1 MCLLTYLY
9 RNRPS
14 NTTIAQSLPVA
25 IIAVSWMTFMSIVL
39 LFPTTPQT
47 NAQEMNYTVV
57 VLGGVIFLSLV
68 YYYFPVYGGVHWFK
82 GPVTTIDGRD
92 DKSIGNEM
100 DRESQSAVSD
110 EK

>member
-1 MCLLTYLY
+1 MPT
-9 RNRPS
+9 N
-14 NTTIAQSLPVA
+14 AQSLPVA

-47 NAQEMNYTVV
+47 NAQEMNYSVV
-57 VLGGVIFLSLV
+57 VLGGVLFLSLV

-82 GPVTTIDGRD
+82 GPVTTIDCRD
-92 DKSIGNEM
+92 ENSIGNEM
-100 DRESQSAVSD
+100 DKESQSAVSD